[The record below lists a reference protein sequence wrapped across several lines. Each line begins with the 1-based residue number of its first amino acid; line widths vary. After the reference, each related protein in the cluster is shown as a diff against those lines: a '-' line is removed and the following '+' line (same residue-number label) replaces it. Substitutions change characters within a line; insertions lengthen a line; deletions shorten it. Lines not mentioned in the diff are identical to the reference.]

1 MVKDLLTKQTTM
13 LPLLENSRCSG
24 LKGWSVNGQCLPLD
38 VLEKIKVAFYQ
49 RESLKRT
56 GLHDDILRCPDLT
69 ITAKKHQGKP
79 RIGTWNEAVWRDSIK
94 ETRQESV
101 YFIAGLPLVRWS
113 FGGTPAEAGYAFGCA
128 VPELWRVPEKQG
140 LKFLKTGWPPTVGGW
155 PAGFEWLTKETAQNF
170 ELLGGLPTF
179 SEWKKKD
186 PKWRTRNKLA
196 QHKKYVRFLWK
207 KEQDMID
214 GKFSFT

>member
-1 MVKDLLTKQTTM
+1 MIEWLEDLLTKQTTM
-13 LPLLENSRCSG
+13 LPLLEDSRCSG
-24 LKGWSVNGQCLPLD
+24 LKRWSVNGQCLPLD
-38 VLEKIKVAFYQ
+38 VLEKVKIAFYQ

-56 GLHDDILRCPDLT
+56 GLRDDILRCPDLT
-69 ITAKKHQGKP
+69 ITEKKHQGKP

-140 LKFLKTGWPPTVGGW
+140 LKFSGWPT
-155 PAGFEWLTKETAQNF
+155 GFEWLTKETTQKF

-179 SEWKKKD
+179 SKWKKKD
-186 PKWRTRNKLA
+186 PKWRTRNRLA
-196 QHKKYVRFLWK
+196 QHQKYVRFLWK
-207 KEQDMID
+207 KEHEMIETESN
-214 GKFSFT
+214 SFT

>member
-1 MVKDLLTKQTTM
+1 MVEDLLTKQTTM
-13 LPLLENSRCSG
+13 LPLLENSLCSG
-24 LKGWSVNGQCLPLD
+24 LKRWSVNGQCLPLD

-49 RESLKRT
+49 RESLKRKD
-56 GLHDDILRCPDLT
+56 LHEDILRCPDLK
-69 ITAKKHQGKP
+69 ITDKKHQGKP
-79 RIGTWNEAVWRDSIK
+79 KIGTWNEAVWRESIK
-94 ETRQESV
+94 ETREERV

-113 FGGTPAEAGYAFGCA
+113 FGGTPAERGYAFGCE
-128 VPELWRVPEKQG
+128 VPELWRVPDKQG
-140 LKFLKTGWPPTVGGW
+140 LKFIFNRGLG
-155 PAGFEWLTKETAQNF
+155 GFEWLTKETGQNF

-196 QHKKYVRFLWK
+196 QHQKYVRFLWK

-214 GKFSFT
+214 GKLSFT

>member
-1 MVKDLLTKQTTM
+1 M
-13 LPLLENSRCSG
+13 LPLLEDSLCSG
-24 LKGWSVNGQCLPLD
+24 LKRWSVRGKLLPLD
-38 VLEKIKVAFYQ
+38 VLEKIKFAFYQ
-49 RESLKRT
+49 RESKKRED
-56 GLHDDILRCPDLT
+56 LHEDILRCPDLT
-69 ITAKKHQGKP
+69 ITEKKHQGKP

-128 VPELWRVPEKQG
+128 VPELQRVPEKQG
-140 LKFLKTGWPPTVGGW
+140 LKSLSFPLGFWGT
-155 PAGFEWLTKETAQNF
+155 AGFEWLTKETAQKF

-186 PKWRTRNKLA
+186 PKWRTRNELA
-196 QHKKYVRFLWK
+196 QHHKYVRFIRK
-207 KEQDMID
+207 KEQAMID
-214 GKFSFT
+214 GKYSFT

>member
-1 MVKDLLTKQTTM
+1 M
-13 LPLLENSRCSG
+13 LPLLEDSLCSG
-24 LKGWSVNGQCLPLD
+24 LKGWSVNGQYLPLD
-38 VLEKIKVAFYQ
+38 VLEKVKFAFYQ
-49 RESLKRT
+49 RESLKRKE
-56 GLHDDILRCPDLT
+56 LHEDILRCPDLT
-69 ITAKKHQGKP
+69 ITDKKHQGKP
-79 RIGTWNEAVWRDSIK
+79 RLGMWNEAVWRDSIK
-94 ETRQESV
+94 ETREERV

-113 FGGTPAEAGYAFGCA
+113 CGGTPAQAGYAFGCA

-140 LKFLKTGWPPTVGGW
+140 LKFLKTGDV
-155 PAGFEWLTKETAQNF
+155 AGFEWLTRETAQKF

-196 QHKKYVRFLWK
+196 QHQKYVRFLRK

-214 GKFSFT
+214 GK

>member
-1 MVKDLLTKQTTM
+1 M
-13 LPLLENSRCSG
+13 LPLLENSLCSG
-24 LKGWSVNGQCLPLD
+24 LKRWSVNEQCLPLE

-49 RESLKRT
+49 RESLKRKD
-56 GLHDDILRCPDLT
+56 LHGEIRECRDLK
-69 ITAKKHQGKP
+69 ITEKKHQGKP
-79 RIGTWNEAVWRDSIK
+79 RHGTWNEAVWRESIK
-94 ETRQESV
+94 ETREERV

-113 FGGTPAEAGYAFGCA
+113 FGGTPAERGYALGCE
-128 VPELWRVPEKQG
+128 VPELQRVPDKQG
-140 LKFLKTGWPPTVGGW
+140 LKISDFPT
-155 PAGFEWLTKETAQNF
+155 GFEWLTKETGQNF

-196 QHKKYVRFLWK
+196 QHQKYVRFLWK
-207 KEQDMID
+207 KEQEMID

>member
-1 MVKDLLTKQTTM
+1 MVEDLLTKQTTM
-13 LPLLENSRCSG
+13 LPLLEDSRCSG

-38 VLEKIKVAFYQ
+38 VLEKVKVAFYQ
-49 RESLKRT
+49 RESLKRKE
-56 GLHDDILRCPDLT
+56 LHEDILGCPDLT
-69 ITAKKHQGKP
+69 ITDKKHQGKP

-94 ETRQESV
+94 ETREERV

-113 FGGTPAEAGYAFGCA
+113 CGGTPAQAGYAFGCA

-140 LKFLKTGWPPTVGGW
+140 LKFLTTGDVT
-155 PAGFEWLTKETAQNF
+155 GFEWLTKETAQNF

-196 QHKKYVRFLWK
+196 QHQKYVRFLWK
-207 KEQDMID
+207 KEHERWAESN
-214 GKFSFT
+214 SFT